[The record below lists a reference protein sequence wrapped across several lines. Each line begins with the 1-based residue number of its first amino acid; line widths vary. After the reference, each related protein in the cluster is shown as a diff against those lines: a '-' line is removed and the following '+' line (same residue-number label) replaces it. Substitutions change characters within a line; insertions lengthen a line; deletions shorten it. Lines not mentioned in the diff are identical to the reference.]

1 MKTKNKVVALFG
13 IVIVLCSVFLMALP
27 AIAAEQTTQKA
38 ASAIKTSSEDD
49 YVLDIYG
56 NANEDDTIDMR
67 DLTYVKLIFFGKKP
81 ETELADAKYDG
92 KINPLDFIQI
102 KLIIVGKE
110 NELTIVDSAD
120 RIVTVKKPIE
130 RIVVILREF
139 THAIVALGAKDR
151 IVGIAGSVST
161 YNSLLP
167 EVSKLPSVGMEWWD
181 PDIEAILELNPDTVC
196 VIGMSS
202 SPIQEKLPDTIT
214 VIGMYFFRPETMK
227 EEMEKLG
234 YLLDKED
241 VADRYLEWHD
251 KYVDAINE
259 KVSEISEENKVRVF
273 LDGGGGISSRGT
285 YLTGS
290 TMHPICVMAGGINI
304 AYMEG
309 SSGYRKVETE
319 WILDQKPDV
328 IARMACTG
336 GPGEPGGYDTE
347 DDSGMKACYDEIIEL
362 PGFKEGVPAV
372 INDRVFVMPCVYTC
386 GPHYPASLATTAK
399 WFYPDL
405 FEDLNPQA
413 IHQEYLDTFL
423 GIDYN
428 VYEQG
433 VFVYPDV
440 YPEPS

>member
-1 MKTKNKVVALFG
+1 MVV
-13 IVIVLCSVFLMALP
+13 VLCSVFLVALP
-27 AIAAEQTTQKA
+27 ATTIAAE
-38 ASAIKTSSEDD
+38 EDD
-49 YVLDIYG
+49 YVLGIYG

-110 NELTIVDSAD
+110 KEITVVDSKD

-130 RIVVILREF
+130 RIVVLGREF
-139 THAIVALGAKDR
+139 AYAIVALGAKDR
-151 IVGIAGSVST
+151 VVGIVEPITT
-161 YNSLLP
+161 YNRLLP
-167 EVSKLPSVGMEWWD
+167 ELSKLPNVGIGWWE
-181 PDIEAILELNPDTVC
+181 PDIEAILELNPDIVC
-196 VIGMSS
+196 TLGWP
-202 SPIQEKLPDTIT
+202 SPENLEDKLPDTIT
-214 VIGMYFFRPETMK
+214 VISMYFYRPETLK

-273 LDGGGGISSRGT
+273 LDAGGGVSSRGT
-285 YLTGS
+285 YITGS
-290 TMHPICVMAGGINI
+290 TMHPLCVMAGGINI

-309 SSGYRKVETE
+309 SSGMSRKVETE

-328 IARMACTG
+328 IACIGCKG
-336 GPGEPGGYDTE
+336 GPGEPGGYETD
-347 DDSGMKACYDEIIEL
+347 DDSGMKVYYDEIMEL
-362 PGFKEGVPAV
+362 PGFKGGVTAV
-372 INDRVFVMPCVYTC
+372 INDRVFVMPCLYTC
-386 GPHYPASLATTAK
+386 GPHYPASLATMAK
-399 WFYPDL
+399 WFYPNL
-405 FEDLNPQA
+405 FEDLNPQT

-433 VFVYPDV
+433 VFVYPEV
-440 YPEPS
+440 YPEAS

>member
-1 MKTKNKVVALFG
+1 MKTKIVVLIGLAICTVLLVSPALANG
-13 IVIVLCSVFLMALP
+13 VDTL
-27 AIAAEQTTQKA
+27 E
-38 ASAIKTSSEDD
+38 
-49 YVLDIYG
+49 IYG
-56 NANEDDTIDMR
+56 NANEDNTIDMR
-67 DLTYVKLIFFGKKP
+67 DLTYVKLVFFGKKP

-92 KINPLDFIQI
+92 MINPLDFIQI

-110 NELTIVDSAD
+110 KELTVVDSAD

-151 IVGIAGSVST
+151 IVGIAEPVTT

-167 EVSKLPSVGMEWWD
+167 EVSKLPSVGIWWD

-196 VIGMSS
+196 VMGTWP
-202 SPIQEKLPDTIT
+202 SPEKVEDKLPDTIT
-214 VIGMYFFRPETMK
+214 VIRMYFFRPETMK

-241 VADRYLEWHD
+241 VAGRYLEWHD

-273 LDGGGGISSRGT
+273 MDNGGGISSRGT
-285 YLTGS
+285 FLTGS
-290 TMHPICVMAGGINI
+290 TEHPLCVMAGGINI
-304 AYMEG
+304 AYTEG
-309 SSGYRKVETE
+309 SSGYREVETE

-328 IARMACTG
+328 IAGISCKG
-336 GPGEPGGYDTE
+336 GPGEHGGYDTDE
-347 DDSGMKACYDEIIEL
+347 DSGMKAYYDEIIEL

-372 INDRVFVMPCVYTC
+372 INDHVFVMPCVYTC

-433 VFVYPDV
+433 VFVYPYI
-440 YPEPS
+440 YPEAS

>member
-1 MKTKNKVVALFG
+1 MLCALVLVALPG
-13 IVIVLCSVFLMALP
+13 
-27 AIAAEQTTQKA
+27 IAAAQ
-38 ASAIKTSSEDD
+38 EDET
-49 YVLDIYG
+49 LDIYG

-110 NELTIVDSAD
+110 KELTIVDSAD

-151 IVGIAGSVST
+151 IVGIAEPVTT

-167 EVSKLPSVGMEWWD
+167 EVSKLPSVGMWWD

-196 VIGMSS
+196 VMGAWP
-202 SPIQEKLPDTIT
+202 SPEKVEDKLPDTIT
-214 VIGMYFFRPETMK
+214 VIRMYFFRPETMK

-241 VADRYLEWHD
+241 VAGRYLEWHD

-259 KVSEISEENKVRVF
+259 KVSEISEEKKVRVF
-273 LDGGGGISSRGT
+273 LDAGERGMSSRGT
-285 YLTGS
+285 YITGS
-290 TMHPICVMAGGINI
+290 TMHPLCVMAGGINI

-309 SSGYRKVETE
+309 SSGMCRKVETE

-328 IARMACTG
+328 IAGIVCFG
-336 GPGEPGGYDTE
+336 SGGYETD
-347 DDSGMKACYDEIIEL
+347 DDSWMKAYYDEIIEL
-362 PGFKEGVPAV
+362 PGFEENVPAV
-372 INDRVFVMPCVYTC
+372 INDRVFVMLCVYTC
-386 GPHYPASLATTAK
+386 GPHYPASLATMAK

-440 YPEPS
+440 YPEAS

>member
-151 IVGIAGSVST
+151 IVGIAEPVTT

-167 EVSKLPSVGMEWWD
+167 EVSKLPSVGMWWD

-196 VIGMSS
+196 VMGAWP
-202 SPIQEKLPDTIT
+202 SPEKVEDKLPDTIT
-214 VIGMYFFRPETMK
+214 VIRMYFFRPETMK

-259 KVSEISEENKVRVF
+259 KVSEISEEKKVRVF
-273 LDGGGGISSRGT
+273 LDAGERGMSSRGT
-285 YLTGS
+285 YITGS
-290 TMHPICVMAGGINI
+290 TMHPLCVMAGGINI

-309 SSGYRKVETE
+309 SSGMSRKVETE

-328 IARMACTG
+328 IAGIACKG
-336 GPGEPGGYDTE
+336 GPGEPGGYDTD
-347 DDSGMKACYDEIIEL
+347 DDSGMKAYYDEIIEL
-362 PGFKEGVPAV
+362 PGFKENVPAV

-386 GPHYPASLATTAK
+386 GPQYPASLATMAK

-433 VFVYPDV
+433 VFVYP
-440 YPEPS
+440 EAS